1 MTAKKRT
8 PATRSRR
15 SPAGTDADLSSS
27 LLDATLDATA
37 DGLLIVD
44 LAGNI
49 VRFNERFA
57 RMWELSPAVLASG
70 DDDAALAEAV
80 GKVSDP
86 GAFLA
91 RVRHL
96 YLHPDEESFEVIA
109 LKDGRSFER
118 HSLPQRMGGDVVGRV
133 WSFRDVTDRL
143 MVEQQLRRSE
153 ERYRRLFEESR
164 EAIYM
169 TTRDGAFVA
178 ANQAARRLFG
188 FTTEEMPTVNTQS
201 LYVDPADRDEFV
213 RRIEHAGAVE
223 DHPVRLRSLD
233 GSEMDCLLT
242 SSVIRDVNGM
252 VVGYQGRVEDVT
264 ARAEAERALR
274 ASERKFRAL
283 IENAT
288 DIITVLDQ
296 SGQITYEGPS
306 LHRVLGYSPEAL
318 LGRNVFEFVHPDDR
332 PAALKEFER
341 LLSVPGHVTRIEVR
355 FLHGEGHW
363 RVLEVTGTNLMAEP
377 AIRGIVVNS
386 RDVTDRKEAESQLRH
401 SAFHDTLTGLPNR
414 ALLMDRVSQFLRRAR
429 RANAPPFAVLF
440 LDLDRFKV
448 VNDSLGHMTGDQL
461 LVAAAR
467 RLEASS
473 RPGDTV
479 ARLGGDEFTMLLDT
493 ATIEEARTVAARVQ
507 RDFDAPFRIG
517 NQDVYVTVSIGIASS
532 GLDYHSAEE
541 MLRDADLAMYRA
553 KDEGRARFEV
563 FDTSMHA
570 AAILRHELER
580 DLRRAVERNE
590 LELVYQPIV
599 SLVEGSLHGFEALIR
614 WNHPA
619 RGQLTP
625 HDFTPLAE
633 DTGLIVAIGEWVLAE
648 ACRQAREWTAEFG
661 GDAHPVHVNVSA
673 RQILRPDYTQRVRD
687 ILRES
692 GVRPELIVMELTEG
706 TMMANA
712 EHTTVALHELK
723 ALDLGLS
730 IDDFGTGYSSLS
742 YLHRFPTDSV
752 KIDRSF
758 ISQMGPRARDA
769 SIVRT
774 IVDLAHDLRMKVVAE
789 GIETDAQ
796 ASALRGMR
804 CEYGQGF
811 LFSRAVPAA
820 EATKLLRARAVW

>member
-1 MTAKKRT
+1 VPIKKRT
-8 PATRSRR
+8 PANRR
-15 SPAGTDADLSSS
+15 SPSGSDADVKAS
-27 LLDATLDATA
+27 LLEATLNATA

-44 LAGNI
+44 RAGKI

-57 RMWELSPAVLASG
+57 RMWELSPEVLASG
-70 DDDAALAEAV
+70 DDEAALAEAV
-80 GKVSDP
+80 GKVRDP
-86 GAFLA
+86 EAFLS
-91 RVRHL
+91 RVRYL
-96 YLHPDEESFEVIA
+96 YEHPTEESFDVIE
-109 LKDGRSFER
+109 LRDGRSFDR
-118 HSLPQRMGGDVVGRV
+118 HSLPQLLAGEVVGRV

-143 MVEQQLRRSE
+143 MVEQQLRQSE

-169 TTRDGAFVA
+169 TTREGAFVA
-178 ANQAARRLFG
+178 ANEAARRMFG
-188 FTTEEMPTVNTQS
+188 FTTDEMPTINTRT
-201 LYVDPADRDEFV
+201 LYVDPADRDEFI
-213 RRIEHAGAVE
+213 RQIEQAGAVV
-223 DHPVRLRSLD
+223 DHPVRLRSLS
-233 GSEMDCLLT
+233 GNEMDCLLT
-242 SSVIRDVNGM
+242 SSVIRDVNGA
-252 VVGYQGRVEDVT
+252 VVGFHGRVEDVT
-264 ARAEAERALR
+264 ARADAERALR
-274 ASERKFRAL
+274 ESERKFRAL

-288 DIITVLDQ
+288 DIITVLDP

-306 LHRVLGYSPEAL
+306 LARVLGYNPEAL
-318 LGRNVFEFVHPDDR
+318 VGRNVFEYVHPDDR
-332 PAALKEFER
+332 PSALKEFER
-341 LLSVPGHVTRIEVR
+341 LLKVPGHMTRIEVR
-355 FLHGEGHW
+355 FLHGDGSW
-363 RVLEVTGTNLMAEP
+363 RVLEVIGTNLMAEP

-386 RDVTDRKEAESQLRH
+386 RDVTDRKEAEAQLRY
-401 SAFHDTLTGLPNR
+401 SAFHDMLTGLPNR

-429 RANAPPFAVLF
+429 RVNAPPFAVLF

-479 ARLGGDEFTMLLDT
+479 ARLGGDEFTMLLDG
-493 ATIEEARTVAARVQ
+493 ATIEEARTVASRVQ

-532 GLDYHSAEE
+532 SLGYHSAEE

-580 DLRRAVERNE
+580 DLRRAVERAE

-599 SLVEGSLHGFEALIR
+599 SLVEGGLHGFEALIR

-633 DTGLIVAIGEWVLAE
+633 DTGLIVTIGEWVLAE
-648 ACRQAREWTAEFG
+648 ASRQARAWATEFG
-661 GDAHPVHVNVSA
+661 GDARPVHVNVSA
-673 RQILRPDYTQRVRD
+673 RQLLRPDYTQRVRD
-687 ILRES
+687 ILRET
-692 GVRPELIVMELTEG
+692 GVEPGLIVMELTEG

-712 EHTTVALHELK
+712 EHTTAALHELK
-723 ALDLGLS
+723 ALDVGLS

-774 IVDLAHDLRMKVVAE
+774 IVDLAHDLGMKVVAE
-789 GIETDAQ
+789 GIETEAQ

-811 LFSRAVPAA
+811 LFSRAVPAE
-820 EATKLLRARAVW
+820 EATRLLRARAVW